1 MKQFKQITLYLMKNS
16 VTIKVVLKLMEMEVV
31 EEVTVKVMLEV
42 LVLVV
47 SVEMI

>member
-1 MKQFKQITLYLMKNS
+1 MKNS

-47 SVEMI
+47 SVEMIWVMVM

>member
-1 MKQFKQITLYLMKNS
+1 MKNS

>member
-1 MKQFKQITLYLMKNS
+1 MKNS

-47 SVEMI
+47 NVEMI